1 MKVERV
7 DHIGIAVK
15 SIEEAKKL
23 YVDILGIAATGE
35 ETVEEQNVK
44 VCFIPCGDTEIE
56 LLESTT
62 SEGQVAK
69 FIEAK
74 GEGIHHLALQVD
86 DLEAAI
92 AEMKAR
98 GMRMIDDKPRYGAGR
113 AKIAFVHPEVTH
125 GVLLELSQRR

>member
-74 GEGIHHLALQVD
+74 G
-86 DLEAAI
+86 
-92 AEMKAR
+92 
-98 GMRMIDDKPRYGAGR
+98 
-113 AKIAFVHPEVTH
+113 
-125 GVLLELSQRR
+125 